1 MWRGVSFPNPRE
13 SFDRTTPSTNI
24 FQEETITASSAHVDE
39 SLPTSGFDAEATD
52 AIIEKQNQ
60 LQQTA
65 AQLFHKAEQVNYG
78 SLIVS
83 AFAGLW
89 NLGVL
94 NPYANGEYSGHKVFI
109 SHPKIAKISSIF
121 LGNASGQNID
131 RCLMVGLTTRP
142 PAASAIVT
150 FPGLGVMVGV

>member
-65 AQLFHKAEQVNYG
+65 AQLFHKAEQVRWVMVFLQFHAPMQG
-78 SLIVS
+78 CRTRESWLTLVVGRPIV
-83 AFAGLW
+83 AFL
-89 NLGVL
+89 
-94 NPYANGEYSGHKVFI
+94 
-109 SHPKIAKISSIF
+109 
-121 LGNASGQNID
+121 
-131 RCLMVGLTTRP
+131 
-142 PAASAIVT
+142 
-150 FPGLGVMVGV
+150 GLGVTDTV